1 MKFILIELLMVVT
14 PALPAEFQ
22 VQRMIQMIV
31 ESNQTQSYFFPPK
44 KYFSQGLLCFTLK
57 QTVMM
62 SPNLFWL
69 IN

>member
-14 PALPAEFQ
+14 PALLSEFQ
-22 VQRMIQMIV
+22 VQRMIQMI
-31 ESNQTQSYFFPPK
+31 EKNQTQSYFFPPK
-44 KYFSQGLLCFTLK
+44 IYFSQGLCFTLK

-62 SPNLFWL
+62 SPNLFSL